1 VFFQAIPQAQDRR
14 PKGRQIGSAREC
26 HKNRGFPVTHRLLRR
41 NLVRP
46 PDAELAT
53 SWRFGF
59 FIPFAS
65 DNETVVLNLA
75 VIDTASESAKDL
87 YLKEAMAELAEELS
101 TTADYLS
108 ICNR

>member
-1 VFFQAIPQAQDRR
+1 M
-14 PKGRQIGSAREC
+14 
-26 HKNRGFPVTHRLLRR
+26 
-41 NLVRP
+41 
-46 PDAELAT
+46 
-53 SWRFGF
+53 
-59 FIPFAS
+59 
-65 DNETVVLNLA
+65 VLNLA